1 MSMHGIAQYLKV
13 NGALKGDLG
22 DQQWFSVPQKDFK
35 LRYQLCRSES
45 DSSEMFE
52 VRSDNRAR
60 NGFMSRFM
68 L

>member
-13 NGALKGDLG
+13 NGALKGDVG
-22 DQQWFSVPQKDFK
+22 DQQWFSVPEKNFK
-35 LRYQLCRSES
+35 LRYQLWRSES

-52 VRSDNRAR
+52 VRSDNGAR
-60 NGFMSRFM
+60 NSFMSRFM